1 MANDPDALNHSCS
14 ITGKHEIV
22 RSHCDIALVI
32 RGDDLS
38 KGMSSYLSR
47 LVQMRENIELLRHTE
62 IRKMTGNKMLEALE
76 LENTKTHE
84 RRVVETPAIFSMMQ
98 NHAHLGFSR

>member
-1 MANDPDALNHSCS
+1 
-14 ITGKHEIV
+14 V

-47 LVQMRENIELLRHTE
+47 RVQMRENIELLRHTE

-84 RRVVETPAIFSMMQ
+84 RRVVETPAIFSMIGAKTMRIW
-98 NHAHLGFSR
+98 GSRGNDFRLCKE

>member
-1 MANDPDALNHSCS
+1 
-14 ITGKHEIV
+14 V

-47 LVQMRENIELLRHTE
+47 RVQMRENIELLRHTE
-62 IRKMTGNKMLEALE
+62 IRKMTGNKMLEAVE

-84 RRVVETPAIFSMMQ
+84 RRVVETPAIFSMIGAKPCAFGVLAVMTSDFLRNNRGQ
-98 NHAHLGFSR
+98 TTV